1 MNNEILSNPE
11 EIKIL
16 KRFRETKIHE
26 EYQYLHLLEDII
38 EKGVD
43 KGDRTGVGTRSIP
56 HASLS
61 YSLSKGFPL
70 LTTKKMAWKVIKVE
84 LEGFIKGITSK
95 KWYQDRG
102 CRIWDEWCNPQKV
115 PYGHDEDTKRKM
127 KEEDDLGV
135 IYGSQWRNFNN
146 QGYDQ
151 LKVIVDTLKKNPTDR
166 RMVCSAWN
174 PCVLDKVALPSCH
187 YSWCVSV
194 CGDTL
199 NLSYTMRSVD
209 VGCGEPF
216 NQASY
221 ALLCHLL
228 AKEAGLREGTVT
240 GFLNNVHIYN
250 NHIDG
255 LTEQLGRK
263 PYAAPSI
270 KTDNFTSIFDWEY
283 DDTELVNYQSHPR
296 IPLPIA
302 I

>member
-1 MNNEILSNPE
+1 MSDFNVVADE
-11 EIKIL
+11 EYNLIKRHR
-16 KRFRETKIHE
+16 KEKQHE
-26 EYQYLHLLEDII
+26 EYKYLHLLERILN
-38 EKGVD
+38 EGVV
-43 KGDRTGVGTRSIP
+43 KGDRTGTGTKSIP
-56 HASLS
+56 HATLS
-61 YSLSKGFPL
+61 YDLSRGFPL

-115 PYGHDEDTKRKM
+115 PYGHDIDTKKKM
-127 KEEDDLGV
+127 MEEDDLGV

-151 LKVIVDTLKKNPTDR
+151 LRVIVDTLKKNPNDR

-174 PCVLDKVALPSCH
+174 PCVLDRVALPSCH

-209 VGCGEPF
+209 TGCGEPF

-221 ALLCHLL
+221 SLLCHLL
-228 AKEAGLREGTVT
+228 AKEAGLREGIVT

-250 NHIDG
+250 NHIEG
-255 LTEQLGRK
+255 LTEQINRI
-263 PYAAPSI
+263 PFVFPSI
-270 KTDNFTSIFDWEY
+270 KTDKFTSVFEWESG
-283 DDTELVNYQSHPR
+283 DTELINYQSHPK
-296 IPLPIA
+296 IVLPIA
-302 I
+302 V

>member
-1 MNNEILSNPE
+1 MSDFNIVSDE
-11 EIKIL
+11 EFALIERMRKE
-16 KRFRETKIHE
+16 KQHE
-26 EYQYLHLLEDII
+26 EYKYLHLLQDIM
-38 EKGVD
+38 EKGVT
-43 KGDRTGVGTRSIP
+43 KSDRTGTGTKSIP
-56 HASLS
+56 HATLS
-61 YSLSKGFPL
+61 YDLSKGFPL

-115 PYGHDEDTKRKM
+115 PYGHDEETKKKM
-127 KEEDDLGV
+127 FEEDDLGV
-135 IYGSQWRNFNN
+135 IYGSQWRNFNS

-151 LKVIVDTLKKNPTDR
+151 LRNIIDTLKKNPNDR

-209 VGCGEPF
+209 TGCGEPF

-221 ALLCHLL
+221 SLLCHLL
-228 AKEAGLREGTVT
+228 AKDAGLKEGVVT
-240 GFLNNVHIYN
+240 GFLNNVHIYL

-255 LTEQLGRK
+255 LTEQIRRI
-263 PYAAPSI
+263 PFTPPTI
-270 KTDNFTSIFDWEY
+270 KTEKFTSIFDWEFG
-283 DDTELVNYQSHPR
+283 DTELVNYQAHPK
-296 IPLPIA
+296 ISLPISV
-302 I
+302 